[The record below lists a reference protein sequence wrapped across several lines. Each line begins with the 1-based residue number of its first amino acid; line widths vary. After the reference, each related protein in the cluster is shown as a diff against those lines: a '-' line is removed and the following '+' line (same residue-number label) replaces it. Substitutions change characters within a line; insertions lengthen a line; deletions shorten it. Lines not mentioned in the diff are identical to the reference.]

1 MTTERNVNTVNY
13 PVILDLRG
21 RAVLMVGAGPI
32 AARKMQGLLAAGA
45 VVTVVSPQISD
56 DVEALGI
63 PAERV
68 RRRAYEPADLDGHQL
83 VMTATNVPAVNA
95 AVAADAM
102 ARGIW
107 VNSADDPANCSFIL
121 PAIHRQG
128 DVTVAVSTGGA
139 APALAQYVRDRIA
152 ELVGPRYAR
161 AARTLRA
168 QRDAMHARGETTEG
182 KDWRPDIERALADE

>member
-1 MTTERNVNTVNY
+1 MTTERNVNPVNY

-21 RAVLMVGAGPI
+21 RPVLMVGAGPI
-32 AARKMQGLLAAGA
+32 AARKVQGLLAAGA
-45 VVTVVSPQISD
+45 VVTVVAPQVSS
-56 DVEALGI
+56 DVEALGL

-68 RRRAYEPADLDGHQL
+68 HRRDYEPTDLDGQQL
-83 VMTATNVPAVNA
+83 VMTATDVPAVNA
-95 AVAADAM
+95 AVAVDAM

-128 DVTVAVSTGGA
+128 DITVAVSTGGA

-152 ELVGPRYAR
+152 ELIGPRYAR
-161 AARTLRA
+161 AATILRS
-168 QRDAMHARGETTEG
+168 QRDAMHAGGETTEG